1 MKDSNTCR
9 TAVLFLIAAVCLSI
23 AGPARRSAAQTG
35 SGSLKVTSFP
45 SGANVL
51 VDGVDT
57 GKVTPMSVSLP
68 VGDHSVVVS
77 IPNSGWNSDTRTV
90 TIVAGNNDLSVT
102 LLPVQ
107 TTGPQGP
114 KGDKGDKGDTGSQ
127 GPTGPQGLQGPAGVD
142 GVSPVGQPEPAGSN
156 CQHGGL
162 KYTDAQ
168 GMRYVC
174 NGAPGGSQFD
184 SLLLGMLRWD
194 RLPTGK
200 AITVGA
206 SPSALA
212 FDGTFV
218 YVANQNSND
227 VTRIRAST
235 GMVEGS
241 PIPVGASPRAL
252 AFDGTFVYVANQNS
266 DDVTR
271 IRASTGMVE
280 GSPIPV
286 GDRPVA
292 LTFDESFIYV
302 ANVNSNNVTRIRAST
317 GIVDGSPIP
326 VGTFPNAL
334 AFDGTFVYVANAGGE
349 GSVTRI
355 QASTGMVERN
365 IGVFEPRAL
374 AFDGTFIYAAEYQNG
389 RLYRIS
395 ASTGGLAGPG
405 SILVGTAPVAL
416 VFDGTFIYTAH
427 EFSDSLTR
435 IRASTGMV
443 EGSPIPAGDRPVALA
458 FDGTFIYVATA
469 NDDKVTRFRP

>member
-9 TAVLFLIAAVCLSI
+9 TPVLFLIAAVCLSI
-23 AGPARRSAAQTG
+23 AGPAHRSAAQTG

-45 SGANVL
+45 SGANVV

-107 TTGPQGP
+107 TAGPQGP
-114 KGDKGDKGDTGSQ
+114 KGDKGDKGDTGTQ
-127 GPTGPQGLQGPAGVD
+127 GPTGPQGLPGPAGVD

-174 NGAPGGSQFD
+174 NGAPGVSQFD

-200 AITVGA
+200 TITAGA

-212 FDGTFV
+212 FDGTF
-218 YVANQNSND
+218 
-227 VTRIRAST
+227 I
-235 GMVEGS
+235 
-241 PIPVGASPRAL
+241 
-252 AFDGTFVYVANQNS
+252 YVANQNS

-271 IRASTGMVE
+271 IRASTAIAE
-280 GSPIPV
+280 GSPISV
-286 GDRPVA
+286 GDGPRA
-292 LTFDESFIYV
+292 LAFDGTFIYV

-334 AFDGTFVYVANAGGE
+334 AFDGTFVYVANAGDE

-365 IGVFEPRAL
+365 IGVLEPRAL

-389 RLYRIS
+389 RLYRIN

-405 SILVGTAPVAL
+405 SILVGAAPVAL
-416 VFDGTFIYTAH
+416 VFDGTFIYIAH
-427 EFSDSLTR
+427 EFSDNLTR

-443 EGSPIPAGDRPVALA
+443 EGSPIPVGDRPVALA